1 MLDGDSGRSGPTI
14 RTGCAGIDNWI
25 LIASVIFVCSRLV
38 RAEDPQEE
46 TSKPEMRVM
55 VAIAASFAWLQVFLN
70 MFVPFERFG
79 VFVLLVNRMVLGD
92 MTTWFVI
99 VLPFLVGLTTS
110 ANAVSFGATEAP
122 FVGEGG
128 HSLAYW
134 PYALESFFLMVTN
147 GVTPG
152 FRVYTYNGIDE
163 KEDMDYPS
171 MLTLNEAYSPQLGV
185 WLYIFYG
192 IFCYMVLVMLLNLL
206 IAMMGDTCALDHQ
219 TASPGVPQTARVV

>member
-1 MLDGDSGRSGPTI
+1 
-14 RTGCAGIDNWI
+14 
-25 LIASVIFVCSRLV
+25 
-38 RAEDPQEE
+38 
-46 TSKPEMRVM
+46 
-55 VAIAASFAWLQVFLN
+55 

-134 PYALESFFLMVTN
+134 PYALESFFLMVTK

-152 FRVYTYNGIDE
+152 FRVYTYHGIDE
-163 KEDMDYPS
+163 KEDMWT
-171 MLTLNEAYSPQLGV
+171 TLQ
-185 WLYIFYG
+185 
-192 IFCYMVLVMLLNLL
+192 C
-206 IAMMGDTCALDHQ
+206 
-219 TASPGVPQTARVV
+219 